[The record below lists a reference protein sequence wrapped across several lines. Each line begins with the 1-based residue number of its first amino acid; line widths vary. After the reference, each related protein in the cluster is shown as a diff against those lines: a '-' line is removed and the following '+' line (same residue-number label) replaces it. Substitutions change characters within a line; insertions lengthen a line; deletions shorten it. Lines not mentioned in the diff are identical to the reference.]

1 MGLVIFA
8 YRPHHAHGR
17 RELHPSTDD
26 RAVAYSARH
35 DRFHDPGEPVSQ
47 EENRLRSSSRLLA
60 LGASAAI
67 IFAACGGGAS
77 TAPSTAPTD
86 GASSAPTDAPV
97 ESMAPFKAC
106 LVTDTG
112 GLGDK
117 GFNDNALKGLKD
129 ALAAGSA
136 TEVKNLESKK
146 DADYAS
152 NIDLLVVDGCNQIT
166 TVGFNMGDI
175 TGTKAAENGDIAFS
189 IVDYAYDPAI
199 PNVTGIVFATEQAG
213 MLAGYLAAGV
223 SATGKIGTYGGLPIP
238 PVTDFM
244 DGLYAGIKYYNQEKG
259 KNVTLLGWTPGVGTA
274 AGTGVFAPADNPW
287 GNTDFGNNQA
297 KAFFQEGVDII
308 LPVAG
313 GTGIGTFTAAKQAQG
328 EGKKVYAIGVDTDQY
343 LTAPGFESVILTSIQ
358 KVIDKAVSDAIKL
371 AHDGGLGGTNYDGT
385 LENGGVG
392 IAPFHDLASL
402 VSADLSA
409 GLEALKSKIVDGSV
423 KVADFKN

>member
-1 MGLVIFA
+1 M
-8 YRPHHAHGR
+8 
-17 RELHPSTDD
+17 
-26 RAVAYSARH
+26 
-35 DRFHDPGEPVSQ
+35 
-47 EENRLRSSSRLLA
+47 RSSSRLLA

-77 TAPSTAPTD
+77 TAPSAAPSD
-86 GASSAPTDAPV
+86 AASTTPTDAPV

-117 GFNDNALKGLKD
+117 GFNDNALKGLQD

-152 NIDLLVVDGCNQIT
+152 NIDLLVTDGCQQIT

-175 TGTKAAENGDIAFS
+175 TAVKAGENTDIAFS

-199 PNVTGIVFATEQAG
+199 ANVTGIVFATEQAG

-238 PVTDFM
+238 PVTAFM
-244 DGLYAGIKYYNQEKG
+244 DGLFAGIKYYNQEKG
-259 KNVTLLGWTPGVGTA
+259 TNVTLLGWDPVSKQ
-274 AGTGVFAPADNPW
+274 GVFAPADNPW

-297 KAFFQEGVDII
+297 KAFFQEGVDVV

-358 KVIDKAVSDAIKL
+358 KVIDKAVADAIKL
-371 AHDGGLGGTNYDGT
+371 AHDGGLGGTNYVGT

-392 IAPFHDLASL
+392 LAPFHDLATL
-402 VSADLSA
+402 VSADLST
-409 GLEALKSKIVDGSV
+409 GLDALKAKIVAGTV
-423 KVADFKN
+423 KVADFAK